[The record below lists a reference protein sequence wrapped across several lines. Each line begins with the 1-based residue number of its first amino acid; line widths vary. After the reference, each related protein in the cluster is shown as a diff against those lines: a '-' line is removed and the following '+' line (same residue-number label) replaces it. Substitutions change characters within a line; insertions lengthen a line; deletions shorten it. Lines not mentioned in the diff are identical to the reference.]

1 MSTLKVNAIRGTG
14 ASSDAISVNSTDG
27 TCTANLT
34 NPRSFRNLLINGD
47 CLIDQ
52 RNGGSSVTTGF
63 AIDRTQIEG
72 FDGGGTGTGQQVSD
86 GPSGFTKSLKITV
99 TGTDTSL
106 ASTDFYTLR
115 QIIEGQNVSF
125 LGFGASGGTSVT
137 LSFWVK
143 SSLTGTFS
151 CSIGNGGNDRS
162 YPKTYTISSA
172 DTWEKKTLTFPAA
185 TDGTWGTDNGR
196 GIAVRW
202 SLGAGTGRLGTA
214 DQWNSSQAHGATG
227 TTNLF
232 ATNGATFFITGL
244 QLEAGSVATDF
255 EHRSYGDEL
264 TRCQRYCFVQ
274 TVDNLD
280 YTGFICAAITPNDA
294 LCTRAMP
301 VPMRTIPS
309 YTGTETDVR
318 VKTGAD
324 NSNTQHF
331 DDFTIDK
338 MPTTPSPA
346 IITLRYENMGG
357 MTAGQCGHLQSLQNN
372 GKLIFSAEL

>member
-1 MSTLKVNAIRGTG
+1 MSQLKVNTIRHTG
-14 ASSDAISVNSTDG
+14 ASSDAVTLATDG
-27 TCTANLT
+27 TCTAKITNNLS
-34 NPRSFRNLLINGD
+34 NRNLLINGA
-47 CLIDQ
+47 CLLDQ
-52 RNGGSSVTTGF
+52 RNGGSSVTSGF

-72 FDGGGTGTGQQVSD
+72 FDGGGSGTAQQVSD

-202 SLGAGTGRLGTA
+202 SLGAGSGRLGTA
-214 DQWNSSQAHGATG
+214 DQWNSSQDHGATG

-244 QLEAGSVATDF
+244 QLEAGDFASDFCHEPYSETLRKCERYYQFAKGGGGITSGSGGYALRVPLAPTMRATPSAAIVDG
-255 EHRSYGDEL
+255 SNAIDEL
-264 TRCQRYCFVQ
+264 WVSER
-274 TVDNLD
+274 N
-280 YTGFICAAITPNDA
+280 ITSISVYRGSSNSVGIA
-294 LCTRAMP
+294 
-301 VPMRTIPS
+301 
-309 YTGTETDVR
+309 G
-318 VKTGAD
+318 
-324 NSNTQHF
+324 NSNAGN
-331 DDFTIDK
+331 DK
-338 MPTTPSPA
+338 
-346 IITLRYENMGG
+346 IINIEPNKV
-357 MTAGQCGHLQSLQNN
+357 SL
-372 GKLIFSAEL
+372 SAEL

>member
-255 EHRSYGDEL
+255 EH
-264 TRCQRYCFVQ
+264 
-274 TVDNLD
+274 
-280 YTGFICAAITPNDA
+280 
-294 LCTRAMP
+294 
-301 VPMRTIPS
+301 
-309 YTGTETDVR
+309 
-318 VKTGAD
+318 
-324 NSNTQHF
+324 
-331 DDFTIDK
+331 
-338 MPTTPSPA
+338 
-346 IITLRYENMGG
+346 
-357 MTAGQCGHLQSLQNN
+357 
-372 GKLIFSAEL
+372 

>member
-1 MSTLKVNAIRGTG
+1 MSTLKVNTINAATSGQ
-14 ASSDAISVNSTDG
+14 AVAVDVQ
-27 TCTANLT
+27 

-52 RNGGSSVTTGF
+52 RNGGSSVTSGY

-106 ASTDFYTLR
+106 ASTDFYSLR
-115 QIIEGQNVSF
+115 QLIEGQNVSF

-143 SSLTGTFS
+143 SSVTGTFS
-151 CSIGNGGNDRS
+151 CSIGNGDNDRS

-172 DTWEKKTLTFPAA
+172 NTWEKKTLTFPAA

-202 SLGAGTGRLGTA
+202 SLGGGSGRLGTA

-264 TRCQRYCFVQ
+264 ARCQRYYYKKPINTNGPPAYQYHNNHKQSVVFFP
-274 TVDNLD
+274 T
-280 YTGFICAAITPNDA
+280 IMRAIPTCVATWGQGTFTHYYHSASHFKAYIGSAYDSA
-294 LCTRAMP
+294 S
-301 VPMRTIPS
+301 S
-309 YTGTETDVR
+309 YYLT
-318 VKTGAD
+318 
-324 NSNTQHF
+324 S
-331 DDFTIDK
+331 
-338 MPTTPSPA
+338 
-346 IITLRYENMGG
+346 L
-357 MTAGQCGHLQSLQNN
+357 TAT
-372 GKLIFSAEL
+372 AEL